1 MADDRQ
7 KVIFETKLDDTGV
20 SAGLKSMQK
29 QVNDLQ
35 RSYDNTAK
43 KYASIQKQL
52 EKTPNDNKLKAQAS
66 AMEKF
71 LDETG
76 PKLEDLR
83 DRLTALGQISEP
95 AKQADALSNKLSG
108 LYAKLQKMTDM
119 GADPNSSAFKSTEY
133 DIQNTEKELD
143 ALYAKMN
150 TAQPGFATD
159 LQAQLASI
167 QEANQKL
174 ANTYSTGYTQAS
186 AYQNLQQEITKA
198 AEALDKLAAKQTEY
212 EQQNVDPQSEKWK
225 KLQSDIDT
233 AKEKLDGLLGSL
245 KEVNAETGN
254 SAQSY
259 ADSEFSK
266 IKESSKAYE
275 GRRISTPA
283 AASTSPQ
290 MPDVSKSLSKANQ
303 GFKIGL
309 RNILK
314 YSLGIRSLY
323 VLFNRLRSAITSGMN
338 NLAQFNNGINP
349 VNTALSSITSSL
361 SYLQNAWA
369 AAFAPILSVVAP
381 VLSTLIDM
389 LASAANALAR
399 FFALLGGKSTYT
411 RAVKNQ
417 KNYAKSLGGTA
428 AAAKDATDAEEGQL
442 AAIDEVNDIGKQ
454 NSGSGGGGG
463 GSGGI
468 SPDDMFEEADTG
480 ASSEF
485 ALKTAEKLR
494 AIWGDLVETAHNLRD
509 AWKEAWD
516 TNDNGIRITQ
526 ALQGMWFDLLD
537 NIKQITQATKEWSAA
552 LNLTPLV
559 TAIADALESLRP
571 VLDDIEQV
579 LVWIWQNAILPI
591 ATWAAE
597 SLLPAILEVIAG
609 ALQVIHQV
617 LQAMAP
623 VAQAI
628 YNVIAPIA
636 STIGQALVNVLN
648 WVADGLT
655 KIAKWMSQHQTTV
668 QVITTIVL
676 AFAAAWGIVKA
687 ALLIAGGQFGI
698 LTGIVNVVKGAVL
711 GFQTVLSVM
720 GSPVGIAVLAI
731 AALIAIIVL
740 LITHWDEVKETAQKV
755 WDKVVEIWG
764 VVADW
769 FNQHVV
775 QPVTQFFTAL
785 GQNIRQRLIDAKNG
799 AVNAWS
805 TVTGFFS
812 GIKAGITNL
821 FQNIGSWFSQRFQA
835 AKNGVVNAW
844 STVTGFFSGIK
855 AGITN
860 LFQNIG
866 SWFSQKF
873 QAAKNGVMNGF
884 SRGAIISHVS
894 SIASGIRNAFTNLIS
909 NAFNWG
915 YDLINGIKSG
925 INRAKQAV
933 FNAARNV
940 ASGIRS
946 FLHFSRPDQGP
957 LRDYEEWMPDMMKGL
972 ATGITDSMP
981 EVDSALSYL
990 ANHMTK
996 EIQLNATPQLAKGV
1010 VVPAALTMSAQA
1022 NQQATADKL
1031 QELLDGLTEIS
1042 DNQSDNADIV
1052 SAINDLIEVVQRKR
1066 LLVSDVGKAAR
1077 DYMNDEYE
1085 RTGEPVLKGV

>member
-95 AKQADALSNKLSG
+95 ARQADALSNKLSG
-108 LYAKLQKMTDM
+108 LYAKLQRLTDM

-290 MPDVSKSLSKANQ
+290 LPDVSKSLSKANQ
-303 GFKIGL
+303 GFTIGI

-559 TAIADALESLRP
+559 TAIADVLESLRP

-655 KIAKWMSQHQTTV
+655 KIAEWMSQHQTTV

-698 LTGIVNVVKGAVL
+698 LTGIVKIVKGAVL

-731 AALIAIIVL
+731 TALIAIIVL

-755 WDKVVEIWG
+755 WDKVGEIWG
-764 VVADW
+764 KVADW

-775 QPVTQFFTAL
+775 QPVTQFFTTL
-785 GQNIRQRLIDAKNG
+785 GQNIQQRLIDAKNG
-799 AVNAWS
+799 AVNAWN

-812 GIKAGITNL
+812 GIKT
-821 FQNIGSWFSQRFQA
+821 
-835 AKNGVVNAW
+835 
-844 STVTGFFSGIK
+844 
-855 AGITN
+855 GITN

-884 SRGAIISHVS
+884 SKSSIINHVS
-894 SIASGIRNAFTNLIS
+894 SIASGIKNAFTNLIS

-915 YDLINGIKSG
+915 YHLINGIKDG
-925 INRAKQAV
+925 IDRAKQAV
-933 FNAARNV
+933 FNAASNV

-972 ATGITDSMP
+972 ATGITDSIP

-1022 NQQATADKL
+1022 NQQATTDKL